1 MTYVLILL
9 IASGSADTPT
19 AVRHVGVSGG
29 ERACVTRLAVELDR
43 AHRRGERVIEA
54 ECRRA

>member
-1 MTYVLILL
+1 MRYVLILV

-19 AVRHVGVSGG
+19 EVRRFGGSGG
-29 ERACVTRLAVELDR
+29 EAACVSRLAVELDR